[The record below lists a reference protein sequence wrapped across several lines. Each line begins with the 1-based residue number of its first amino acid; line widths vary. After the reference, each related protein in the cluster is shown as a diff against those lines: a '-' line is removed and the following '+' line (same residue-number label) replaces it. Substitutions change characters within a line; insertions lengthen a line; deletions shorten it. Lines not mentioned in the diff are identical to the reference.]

1 MMAGEAAGSVT
12 SPFFYPVV
20 LYLRQNNSV
29 MNIAASTKLKF
40 LFDIQHFLQS
50 RGLDTGQAQTINIA
64 FGIFFI
70 LMLAFLSD
78 ILTRRVIIL
87 VISRLV
93 IRTRT
98 IWDDILLE
106 KKVFSRMSHLAP
118 AVVLWYSVGYVLLHY
133 PVIMD
138 ITRKALSIYMIII
151 ALMVINA
158 VMKGLNDIFQTL
170 QAAQGR
176 SVKGY
181 IQVAQILFYSV
192 AIILIISILTG
203 TSPKALLTGLG
214 AAAAVLMLIFR
225 DTILGLV
232 AGIQLSA
239 NDMVRIGDWITMA
252 KYGADGNVM
261 EITLNTVKVRNF
273 DMTITTLPTY
283 ALVSDSFINWR
294 GMQEEGARRFKKYL
308 NIDMK
313 TVKYCSPEMME
324 KFSDL
329 HSVKEFVVRQENKKS
344 RKGEG
349 NIKLHEGEFTNL
361 TLFRKYL
368 VGILKNHSGLNQKL
382 PLAVRQLQPTEFGIP
397 LEIMAFCRGTD
408 FLAYEELQSDL
419 FDHLLAILPEFEL
432 SIFQHP
438 TQGDVKA

>member
-1 MMAGEAAGSVT
+1 
-12 SPFFYPVV
+12 
-20 LYLRQNNSV
+20 
-29 MNIAASTKLKF
+29 MNIVVSTKLKF
-40 LFDIQHFLQS
+40 LFDIQQFLQNW
-50 RGLDTGQAQTINIA
+50 GLDAGQARTINIA

-70 LMLAFLSD
+70 LLLAFLSD
-78 ILTRRVIIL
+78 VITRKVIII
-87 VISRLV
+87 VIARLV
-93 IRTRT
+93 SRTKN

-106 KKVFSRMSHLAP
+106 KKVFSSLSHLAP
-118 AVVLWYSVGYVLLHY
+118 AIVLWYSVSYVLSHY
-133 PVIMD
+133 PLIID
-138 ITRKALSIYMIII
+138 ITHKALSIYMIILT
-151 ALMVINA
+151 LMAINGF
-158 VMKGLNDIFQTL
+158 MRGLNDIYMTL
-170 QAAQGR
+170 PVAQGR

-239 NDMVRIGDWITMA
+239 NDMLRIGDWITMT
-252 KYGADGNVM
+252 KYGADGNVI
-261 EITLNTVKVRNF
+261 EITLNTVKVKNF
-273 DMTITTLPTY
+273 DKTITTLPTY

-294 GMQEEGARRFKKYL
+294 GMEEEGARRFKKYL

-313 TVKYCSPEMME
+313 TVRYCSPELLE
-324 KFSDL
+324 KFSNL
-329 HSVKEFVVRQENKKS
+329 NTVKEFIGRQEYKKA

-349 NIKLHEGEFTNL
+349 NIMLHEGEFTNL

-368 VGILKNHSGLNQKL
+368 IGVLKNHSGLNQKL
-382 PLAVRQLQPTEFGIP
+382 PLVVRQLQPTQYGIP
-397 LEIMAFCRGTD
+397 LEIVAFCKGTD
-408 FLAYEELQSDL
+408 FLTYEELQSDL

-432 SIFQHP
+432 SIFQHS
-438 TQGDVKA
+438 TSCLSEA